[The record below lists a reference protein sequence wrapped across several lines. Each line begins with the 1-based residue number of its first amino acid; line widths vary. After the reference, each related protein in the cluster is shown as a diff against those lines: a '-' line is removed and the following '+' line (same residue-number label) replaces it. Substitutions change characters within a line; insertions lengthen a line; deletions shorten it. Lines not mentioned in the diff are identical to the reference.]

1 MPRFYFH
8 LARDGGRLQDEEG
21 LALPDAEAAWYQAV
35 RSARELI
42 RAELTLGG
50 SWDHQSIEI
59 CDEGGIRLDQVALAD
74 IVHYAI

>member
-1 MPRFYFH
+1 MPRYYFH

-42 RAELTLGG
+42 RAEPTLGVR
-50 SWDHQSIEI
+50 WDAQAIEI
-59 CDEGGIRLDQVALAD
+59 CDEGGARLDQVVLAD
-74 IVHYAI
+74 IVSYAL